1 MKKIVIFKPEGLGFA
16 AYIGKIKVAYISKNG
31 SVCWNEKYIN
41 KVSLE
46 NSVKIQHYAA
56 GIAFYASS
64 N

>member
-1 MKKIVIFKPEGLGFA
+1 MKKTVLFKPEGLGFA
-16 AYIGKIKVAYISKNG
+16 AYIGKIKVAYITKNG

-41 KVSLE
+41 NVSIE